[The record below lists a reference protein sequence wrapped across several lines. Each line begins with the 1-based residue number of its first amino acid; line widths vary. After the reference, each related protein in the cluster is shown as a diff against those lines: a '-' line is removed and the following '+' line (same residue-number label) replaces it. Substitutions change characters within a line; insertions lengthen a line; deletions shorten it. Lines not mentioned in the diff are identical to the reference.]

1 MKKTSFTLVELLTVI
16 AIIAILA
23 GLLLPAVGRA
33 RATAQK
39 TACANNLA
47 ELGKAELM
55 FANDNKNKTV
65 PSEKKDVKYN
75 YVYALW
81 DYLGGNENIF
91 LCPVDANEDI
101 EKTWKVSKN
110 DTELFHFSY
119 LVNGAPAGAKYG
131 VHWSSN
137 ATDKYTDAVKQ
148 WRPVST
154 IKAPSRT
161 MTLAEGGKKQDDYPG
176 IYGGIE
182 YSSSN
187 TTMKD
192 SDYTAFTSGSNAVAS
207 IDAHGN
213 ASNYLYV
220 DGHVETLNEEE
231 AEDQFTNSDGS
242 CWVIE

>member
-39 TACANNLA
+39 TACANNLS

-55 FANDNKNKTV
+55 FSNDNKNKTV
-65 PSEKKDVKYN
+65 PAEEIGKKYN

-91 LCPVDANEDI
+91 LCPVDPNEDI
-101 EKTWKVSKN
+101 EESWKVAKN
-110 DTELFHFSY
+110 DSEFLHFSY
-119 LVNGAPAGAKYG
+119 LVNGAPNGKKYG

-137 ATDKYTDAVKQ
+137 AMDKYTDAVKL
-148 WRPVST
+148 WKPVSS

-161 MTLAEGGKKQDDYPG
+161 MSLAEGGKKQDNYPG
-176 IYGGIE
+176 VYGGVE
-182 YSSSN
+182 YNSSN
-187 TTMKD
+187 TTM
-192 SDYTAFTSGSNAVAS
+192 SSLDYFTPGDNAVAN

-213 ASNYLYV
+213 AANYLYM
-220 DGHVETLNEEE
+220 DGHVETLNE
-231 AEDQFTNSDGS
+231 DQFTSTDGS